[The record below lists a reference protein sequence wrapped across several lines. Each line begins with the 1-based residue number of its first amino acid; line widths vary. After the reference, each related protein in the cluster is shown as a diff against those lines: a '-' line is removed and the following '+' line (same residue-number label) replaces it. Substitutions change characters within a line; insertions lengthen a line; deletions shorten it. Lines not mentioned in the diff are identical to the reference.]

1 MMKRYG
7 KSIVITVFALSIFW
21 GISIHPV
28 AADNGIRAAMVSTTA
43 TATATDDSDKRTISA
58 EEKEQPQKDKAESKK
73 PTVSKSVLRKSEE
86 TKPAASKP
94 AASKP
99 AEPKPV
105 TGRVLPPKEAPLPAD
120 RNDAKPPVV
129 GRTPSPVTPV
139 KRPQPYPV
147 KEARIRIY
155 SRPGNAAVYI
165 DDVFKGHT
173 LSGGPLLLTEREGK
187 HTVKLILSGYLEWSK
202 SVMLRFGTIF
212 EIVADLAPQP
222 GYGGLQIS
230 TYPAGTDIYLD
241 GRLVGNS
248 GSVSRLDITGISEGE
263 HRLTGRTP
271 GFKEAN
277 AMVRVHKNSI
287 TKVSLVLSYRHTD
300 SLEGELVIIS
310 SPGKVAV
317 YVDNRFAGITSWGG
331 YLLISRLTPGY
342 HYIRAYLQD
351 YRVWESWVLISNN
364 GVSNLHIHLERE
376 SFMEPRY
383 YKYSG
388 ISLHCNISGARVYLD
403 GSYVGLTDYGGDLGL
418 YDLSAGEHELR
429 LTRTGYQDWVR
440 RIDLEAGRTRDVDVH
455 LVSREQIGS
464 LSIDCNMPNA
474 EVYLDDEYLD
484 TITNGDTA
492 LFERISAGRYNLV
505 VRADGY
511 EDYSRMIEINAEER
525 LQLEV
530 KMARS
535 SRAGSLE
542 ILADPLGASVMI
554 DGQSMGVA
562 PRKIDDIA
570 EGEHEVLLL
579 AAGYI
584 EWRSIVRIESGKET
598 SVHAV
603 LVRERSA
610 AAKAPVPPPVLVPPT
625 PPVPVPPVTPEQDV
639 IIITGSSPSVYIN
652 GRQVET
658 DIAPVITAGRVMVP
672 LRGVFQTLGAI
683 VIWNSDTKTVICNAR
698 EKRVALRLGSREAS
712 VNGKTYRIDAPPI
725 LKNGRVLVPL
735 RFISEALAADVRWD
749 GNLKRVYIETESN

>member
-1 MMKRYG
+1 VERYG
-7 KSIVITVFALSIFW
+7 KSIVIMIFALSVFW

-28 AADNGIRAAMVSTTA
+28 AADSEIRAAVVSATA
-43 TATATDDSDKRTISA
+43 TATATDERDKGIASTA
-58 EEKEQPQKDKAESKK
+58 GKEQSQEDKDESKK
-73 PTVSKSVLRKSEE
+73 PAASKPVLRKSEE

-94 AASKP
+94 VA
-99 AEPKPV
+99 PKPV
-105 TGRVLPPKEAPLPAD
+105 TGRALPPKEAPLPAD
-120 RNDAKPPVV
+120 RNDAKPPIV

-139 KRPQPYPV
+139 KRPQPYPA

-165 DDVFKGHT
+165 NDLFKGHT
-173 LSGGPLLLTEREGK
+173 LSSGPLLLTEREGK

-202 SVMLRFGTIF
+202 SVMLRSGTIF
-212 EIVADLAPQP
+212 ELVADLTPQP

-248 GSVSRLDITGISEGE
+248 GSVSRLDIAEISEGE
-263 HRLTGRTP
+263 HRLTGRAS
-271 GFKEAN
+271 GFRDASTT
-277 AMVRVHKNSI
+277 VRVHKNSI
-287 TKVSLVLSYRHTD
+287 TKVSLVLSYRQTD
-300 SLEGELVIIS
+300 SRGGELVIIS

-331 YLLISRLTPGY
+331 YLLISRLAPGY

-351 YRVWESWVLISNN
+351 YRVWESWVLISDND
-364 GVSNLHIHLERE
+364 VSNLHIHLERE
-376 SFMEPRY
+376 SFIEPRY

-388 ISLHCNISGARVYLD
+388 ISLHCNISGARVYLN

-440 RIDLEAGRTRDVDVH
+440 RITLEAGRTRDVDVH
-455 LVSREQIGS
+455 LVPREQIGS
-464 LSIDCNMPNA
+464 LSIHCNTPNV
-474 EVYLDDEYLD
+474 EVYLNDEYLG

-492 LFERISAGRYNLV
+492 FFERISAGRYNLA

-530 KMARS
+530 KMEPS
-535 SRAGSLE
+535 SRTGSLE
-542 ILADPLGASVMI
+542 ILVAPPGASVMI
-554 DGQSMGVA
+554 DGQSMGFA

-579 AAGYI
+579 AVGYV
-584 EWRSIVRIESGKET
+584 EWRSIVRTESGKET

-610 AAKAPVPPPVLVPPT
+610 AAKTPAPPSALVPPS
-625 PPVPVPPVTPEQDV
+625 PPEQDV
-639 IIITGSSPSVYIN
+639 IIITGSSPSIYVN
-652 GRQVET
+652 GRLVET
-658 DIAPVITAGRVMVP
+658 ETAPIITAGRVMVP
-672 LRGVFQTLGAI
+672 LRGVFQAFGAV
-683 VIWNSDTKTVICNAR
+683 VIWNSDTKTVICSIG
-698 EKRVALRLGSREAS
+698 EKRVALRSGSREAL
-712 VNGKTYRIDAPPI
+712 VNGKAYRIDAPPV

-735 RFISEALAADVRWD
+735 RFISEALAADVHWD
-749 GNLKRVYIETESN
+749 DNLKRAYIEAESN